1 MYQSN
6 KELISKHSK
15 SFYWASF
22 FLSRKIFLQFST
34 VYSFCRTIDDIADNN
49 RPVHVKK
56 KEFKKFKN
64 YFYKKK
70 STPIVDDFKK
80 LIKKNNIKK
89 KIISDLFDGIESDL
103 KKKVVFMKK
112 KDLYLYSYRVAGTVG
127 LIISK
132 ILQIKHKKDFKDAI
146 KLGIA
151 MQFTNIARDVI
162 EDSKNNRFYISKD
175 FNSIK
180 KTIFMAENLYNE
192 SFYAIKHI
200 PIRQRFAILVAR
212 KIYRQI
218 GYEILKRRNIKNYI
232 ESGKIY
238 VSNMKKLYLTAATI
252 IDLIKLFF
260 IKPYNL
266 SSAEDELFKFINL
279 NERI

>member
-1 MYQSN
+1 
-6 KELISKHSK
+6 
-15 SFYWASF
+15 
-22 FLSRKIFLQFST
+22 
-34 VYSFCRTIDDIADNN
+34 
-49 RPVHVKK
+49 
-56 KEFKKFKN
+56 
-64 YFYKKK
+64 
-70 STPIVDDFKK
+70 
-80 LIKKNNIKK
+80 
-89 KIISDLFDGIESDL
+89 
-103 KKKVVFMKK
+103 
-112 KDLYLYSYRVAGTVG
+112 
-127 LIISK
+127 
-132 ILQIKHKKDFKDAI
+132 
-146 KLGIA
+146 

-200 PIRQRFAILVAR
+200 PIRQRFGILVAR

>member
-1 MYQSN
+1 
-6 KELISKHSK
+6 
-15 SFYWASF
+15 
-22 FLSRKIFLQFST
+22 
-34 VYSFCRTIDDIADNN
+34 
-49 RPVHVKK
+49 
-56 KEFKKFKN
+56 
-64 YFYKKK
+64 
-70 STPIVDDFKK
+70 
-80 LIKKNNIKK
+80 
-89 KIISDLFDGIESDL
+89 
-103 KKKVVFMKK
+103 MKK

-279 NERI
+279 NERILLHYFGRRTIWAFFSLRT

>member
-1 MYQSN
+1 
-6 KELISKHSK
+6 
-15 SFYWASF
+15 
-22 FLSRKIFLQFST
+22 
-34 VYSFCRTIDDIADNN
+34 
-49 RPVHVKK
+49 
-56 KEFKKFKN
+56 
-64 YFYKKK
+64 
-70 STPIVDDFKK
+70 
-80 LIKKNNIKK
+80 
-89 KIISDLFDGIESDL
+89 
-103 KKKVVFMKK
+103 
-112 KDLYLYSYRVAGTVG
+112 
-127 LIISK
+127 
-132 ILQIKHKKDFKDAI
+132 
-146 KLGIA
+146 
-151 MQFTNIARDVI
+151 
-162 EDSKNNRFYISKD
+162 
-175 FNSIK
+175 
-180 KTIFMAENLYNE
+180 MAENLYNE

>member
-1 MYQSN
+1 
-6 KELISKHSK
+6 
-15 SFYWASF
+15 
-22 FLSRKIFLQFST
+22 
-34 VYSFCRTIDDIADNN
+34 
-49 RPVHVKK
+49 
-56 KEFKKFKN
+56 
-64 YFYKKK
+64 
-70 STPIVDDFKK
+70 
-80 LIKKNNIKK
+80 
-89 KIISDLFDGIESDL
+89 
-103 KKKVVFMKK
+103 
-112 KDLYLYSYRVAGTVG
+112 
-127 LIISK
+127 
-132 ILQIKHKKDFKDAI
+132 
-146 KLGIA
+146 

-260 IKPYNL
+260 IKVI
-266 SSAEDELFKFINL
+266 F
-279 NERI
+279 